1 VTASGRALPRIIS
14 MLPAATEIAAALGL
28 ADALV
33 GVSHE
38 CDHPD
43 EVRARPQVT
52 HCEIHGGALP
62 SGRIDRW
69 VTDTLSATGTLYTMD
84 EPLIR
89 RLRPD
94 VILTQRLCDVCAVG
108 YDSVTAFAR
117 TLPGPPVVVNL
128 EPASLGDI
136 FEDVRR
142 VAAAAGVP
150 ERADAVVAALAAR
163 VEAVHVRAAEAG
175 WRPRAVLLEWIDPPF
190 ACGHWNPEL
199 VEIAGG
205 VEPLG
210 HKGRPSRRVTWED
223 VVAARPEV
231 LLIACCGFDLARTR
245 EDLPLL
251 FAREGWAD
259 LPAVR
264 EGRVYAVD
272 GSQYFSRPGPRVV
285 DSLEITATLLHP
297 DLFAGL
303 FPPRPVVRVETE
315 AALGRVRR

>member
-1 VTASGRALPRIIS
+1 MKVIS

-28 ADALV
+28 ADSLV

-38 CDHPD
+38 CDHPP

-62 SGRIDRW
+62 SGRIDTW
-69 VTDTLSATGTLYTMD
+69 VTNTLTETGTLYTMD

-108 YDSVTAFAR
+108 YDSVTAFAK
-117 TLPGPPVVVNL
+117 TLPGPPAVVNL
-128 EPASLGDI
+128 EPAALADI

-142 VAAAAGVP
+142 VAAATGVP
-150 ERADAVVAALAAR
+150 ERGEAVVAVLSAR
-163 VEAVHVRAAEAG
+163 VEAVRARAARART
-175 WRPRAVLLEWIDPPF
+175 RPRTVILEWLDPPF

-205 VEPLG
+205 EEMLG
-210 HKGRPSRRVTWED
+210 HKGRPSRRVTWEE
-223 VVAARPEV
+223 VLATRPEV
-231 LLIACCGFDLARTR
+231 VIIACCGFDLARTR
-245 EDLPLL
+245 TDLPLL
-251 FAREGWAD
+251 HAREGWAD

-264 EGRVYAVD
+264 DGRVYAVD
-272 GSQYFSRPGPRVV
+272 GSQYFSRPGPCVV
-285 DSLEITATLLHP
+285 DSLEITAQILHP
-297 DLFAGL
+297 ELFAGC
-303 FPPRPVVRVETE
+303 FPARDVVRVAAET
-315 AALGRVRR
+315 ASGGTGR